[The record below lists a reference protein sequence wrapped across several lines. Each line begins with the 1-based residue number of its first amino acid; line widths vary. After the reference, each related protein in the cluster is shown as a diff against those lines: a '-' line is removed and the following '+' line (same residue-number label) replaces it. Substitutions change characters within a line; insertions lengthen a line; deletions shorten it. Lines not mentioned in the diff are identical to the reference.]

1 MGSIKWKTFNPNGS
15 RRVIVTKELPGSLW
29 LERLIQADCKIEVC
43 TAAAVLSV
51 DDIKTAIGK
60 QCDAALGQLTEDWGD
75 ELFGALKAAGG
86 TAYSNYAV
94 GYNNIDLAAATG
106 YGIPVGNTPGVLTEA
121 TAEMCACLAFAAARR
136 VVEADKFFRSGK
148 FSGWLPTLFLGELLH
163 RKTLGIIGMGRI
175 GFAFAKM
182 MAMACH
188 MNVAYYDPRCKL
200 PVQDFFKALSD
211 FFVSQ
216 GEAPLTCT
224 CCGSLKELC
233 ETADLISI
241 NSLLKEETHHLID
254 ARAFSW
260 MKDNAI
266 FINAARGP
274 VVDEA
279 ALVEHAKAHPDFKA
293 GLDVFEDEPAL
304 KPGLADLNNVV
315 LVPHIASATTYS
327 REGMA
332 TLAASNIAAIL
343 MGYPAWNREDILPF
357 LEKDPPKAAP
367 SIVNAEALNISLFE
381 D

>member
-15 RRVIVTKELPGSLW
+15 KRVIVTKELPGSLW

-43 TAAAVLSV
+43 TATDVLSV
-51 DDIKTAIGK
+51 DDIKTAIDK

-86 TAYSNYAV
+86 KAYSNYAV

-106 YGIPVGNTPGVLTEA
+106 YSIPVGNTPGVLTEA

-136 VVEADKFFRSGK
+136 VVEADKFLRSGK
-148 FSGWLPTLFLGELLH
+148 FNGWLPTLFLGELLH

-216 GEAPLTCT
+216 EEAPLTCT

-260 MKDNAI
+260 MKDKAI

-274 VVDEA
+274 VVDET
-279 ALVEHAKAHPDFKA
+279 ALVEHAKTHPDFKV

-304 KPGLADLNNVV
+304 NPGLADLNNVV

-357 LEKDPPKAAP
+357 LEKDAPKAAP